1 MFLRR
6 RLMASARKHGS
17 APLRVSLLA
26 MESFGSLK
34 ERERERERE
43 REKRVRRGSCEVVCG
58 AWYFMACIPK
68 F

>member
-1 MFLRR
+1 
-6 RLMASARKHGS
+6 MASAKKHGS

-26 MESFGSLK
+26 MKSFGSLK
-34 ERERERERE
+34 DRE

-58 AWYFMACIPK
+58 AWCFMACIRK

>member
-1 MFLRR
+1 
-6 RLMASARKHGS
+6 MASAKKHGS

-26 MESFGSLK
+26 MQSFGSLK
-34 ERERERERE
+34 DIK

-58 AWYFMACIPK
+58 AWYFMACIPE

>member
-1 MFLRR
+1 MFLSRG
-6 RLMASARKHGS
+6 RLMASAKKHGS

-26 MESFGSLK
+26 MQSFGSLK
-34 ERERERERE
+34 DIK

-58 AWYFMACIPK
+58 AWYFMACIPE

>member
-1 MFLRR
+1 MFLSRG
-6 RLMASARKHGS
+6 RLMASAKKHGS

-26 MESFGSLK
+26 MQRFGSLK
-34 ERERERERE
+34 DIE

-58 AWYFMACIPK
+58 AWYFMACIPE